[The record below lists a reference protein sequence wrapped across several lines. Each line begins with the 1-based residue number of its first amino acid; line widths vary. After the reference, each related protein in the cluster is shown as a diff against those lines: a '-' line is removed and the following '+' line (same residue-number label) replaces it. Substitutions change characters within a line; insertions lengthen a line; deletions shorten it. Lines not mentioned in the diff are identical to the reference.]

1 MIKDSK
7 IREIGKEVISIE
19 SQAVS
24 ELVSR
29 VDSNFVLACRKLFDC
44 KGRIVVIGMG
54 KSGHVACK
62 IAATLAST
70 GSPAFFVHAGEA
82 NHGDLGMIKSDDV
95 ILAISNSGNTSEILS
110 ILPIIKIKKVTLIT
124 LTGNPDSKLAK
135 EANININI
143 CVKKEACPLGIVPTS
158 STTATLVMGDAL
170 AIALLNMRGFTKNDF
185 ALSHP
190 GGTLGKRLLLK
201 VDDLMHKGESIPVV
215 HEIDKLNQVLIEM
228 TKKGLGMT
236 SVLDKDDNLVGIF
249 TDGDLRRV
257 LDNEINLKKSSICDV
272 MVKNYRTISSG
283 MLAVDALDLMEKHK
297 ITSLIITEKDS
308 KNKMIGIVHIHD
320 ILESNIA

>member
-1 MIKDSK
+1 
-7 IREIGKEVISIE
+7 
-19 SQAVS
+19 
-24 ELVSR
+24 
-29 VDSNFVLACRKLFDC
+29 
-44 KGRIVVIGMG
+44 
-54 KSGHVACK
+54 
-62 IAATLAST
+62 
-70 GSPAFFVHAGEA
+70 
-82 NHGDLGMIKSDDV
+82 
-95 ILAISNSGNTSEILS
+95 
-110 ILPIIKIKKVTLIT
+110 
-124 LTGNPDSKLAK
+124 
-135 EANININI
+135 
-143 CVKKEACPLGIVPTS
+143 
-158 STTATLVMGDAL
+158 MGDAL